1 MKRPEDNKT
10 VIFKLKKEK
19 NEKLNID

>member
-10 VIFKLKKEK
+10 YT
-19 NEKLNID
+19 